1 MAEGKRLRWARRVP
15 RPGVRLRGSITG
27 RPILAALDLLGR
39 RWTLRILWE
48 LLSSPAGFRDL
59 QARCGSMSASVL
71 STRLQELRSAAL
83 VATAADGKWQLTLL
97 GRDLN
102 AALAGLQDWSG
113 RWAREPRGAAGPR
126 ASARRH
132 SLP

>member
-1 MAEGKRLRWARRVP
+1 M
-15 RPGVRLRGSITG
+15 
-27 RPILAALDLLGR
+27 AALDLLGR
-39 RWTLRILWE
+39 RWMLRILWE
-48 LLSSPAGFRDL
+48 LLPSPAGFRDL

-71 STRLQELRSAAL
+71 STRLQELRTAAL
-83 VATAADGKWQLTLL
+83 VATAADGKWRLTRL

-113 RWAREPRGAAGPR
+113 RWARELRSAPGPH

-132 SLP
+132 SSP